1 VLKHRRDADTTRAEW
16 SARIMLPTT
25 VTHYYPWTES
35 DGVAT
40 CGHRMSATDV
50 HSLQPTCLTCTV
62 ALAADEAREL
72 ELDALPLD
80 ADEARTELDPILN
93 AGLPAR
99 PMSPLGAE
107 VFALAQRLNFLALR
121 RLLDEAVAS

>member
-1 VLKHRRDADTTRAEW
+1 
-16 SARIMLPTT
+16 MLNPT
-25 VTHYYPWTES
+25 VTHYYPWTEP

-50 HSLQPTCLTCTV
+50 HSCTPTCVPCV
-62 ALAADEAREL
+62 GRLAAEEAL
-72 ELDALPLD
+72 EAALEATAQPLD

-93 AGLPAR
+93 AGIPDR
-99 PMSPLGAE
+99 PMSPFGARL
-107 VFALAQRLNFLALR
+107 FALGQTLNALALA